1 MVLELPVEERK
12 CNRCHFASTD
22 LTQCFYSVF
31 REANNY
37 VVRYTPCAKMTRASN
52 PAADAEPEYVYSAD
66 LLHKMEPCSRF
77 EASIRAARSAR
88 LVPSTGTASAWS
100 PLTVTRMSS
109 LGTATTSS

>member
-77 EASIRAARSAR
+77 EASIRAEDSKLAAMRPTDREKRYELMLQTR
-88 LVPSTGTASAWS
+88 LLSEV
-100 PLTVTRMSS
+100 
-109 LGTATTSS
+109 